1 MQKIIISIEGRG
13 AEIVA
18 GRVNRKVE
26 EFYTN

>member
-26 EFYTN
+26 EFYAS